1 MLLFKRIKYT
11 KYIEGYA
18 SAITGIIEY
27 TTNAMGGLGDPDAF
41 VNSPVTHD
49 IPLVATFTMLL
60 SCINRYTE
68 NPLSK
73 PTTLLELRNAAE
85 SIRKFDKIATYK
97 SKLETY
103 MTRVKKINEEF
114 GESQLYKDELREEF
128 LVKEGNDLLEL
139 VDKYTQMISGICL
152 DIEYTL
158 MHIIIVLSDEYTMC
172 KTNCDIIRDRFAPYK
187 SKDKKIKIMVTPAN
201 QKQKGVKQ

>member
-27 TTNAMGGLGDPDAF
+27 TTNAMGALGDPDAF
-41 VNSPVTHD
+41 INSPVTHD

-85 SIRKFDKIATYK
+85 SIRKFDKISAYK

-103 MTRVKKINEEF
+103 MARIRKINEEF
-114 GESQLYKDELREEF
+114 KSPNKDELRDEC
-128 LVKEGNDLLEL
+128 LVKEGNDFLEL
-139 VDKYTQMISGICL
+139 VDKYTQMIIEILL

>member
-27 TTNAMGGLGDPDAF
+27 ATNAMGGLGDPDAF
-41 VNSPVTHD
+41 VNNPVTND
-49 IPLVATFTMLL
+49 IPLVATFTMML

-73 PTTLLELRNAAE
+73 PTTLLELRNAAA

-97 SKLETY
+97 AKLETY
-103 MTRVKKINEEF
+103 MNRIRKINEEF
-114 GESQLYKDELREEF
+114 ASPNKDELRDEF
-128 LVKEGNDLLEL
+128 LAKEGNDLLEL
-139 VDKYTQMISGICL
+139 VDKYTQMIIGVLL

-158 MHIIIVLSDEYTMC
+158 MHIIMVLSDEYTMC

-187 SKDKKIKIMVTPAN
+187 SRDKKIKIMVTPAN